1 MSFRSL
7 HGPVSGSPLS
17 LTIGSD
23 GWLVTIIVLPSLFLV
38 GPSTDRA
45 AVGTLRPQMN
55 FLTRLSL
62 GLEIQIHGSERRG
75 RRAKDWRSSSRIV
88 EPYWFWTAWSRSK
101 IRPGHKKDALR
112 EPSLQALM
120 RELAAFNTGLCV
132 ITTRRRSLILQI
144 TSAPRLC
151 VVTWNNYPAMPV
163 RNCSER
169 WVLKGMRRSC
179 EVPATSSVATVSL

>member
-7 HGPVSGSPLS
+7 PGPVSGSPLS

-45 AVGTLRPQMN
+45 AVARLRPLMS

-75 RRAKDWRSSSRIV
+75 RRAKAWRSSLHIV
-88 EPYWFWTAWSRSK
+88 EPYWSWTVWSRSK
-101 IRPGHKKDALR
+101 IRLVHKKD
-112 EPSLQALM
+112 
-120 RELAAFNTGLCV
+120 G
-132 ITTRRRSLILQI
+132 
-144 TSAPRLC
+144 
-151 VVTWNNYPAMPV
+151 Y
-163 RNCSER
+163 
-169 WVLKGMRRSC
+169 
-179 EVPATSSVATVSL
+179 VSLPFRRFCANLLPSIGGFASLPHGYPS